1 MPIYMKIP
9 TIDGESQSDQF
20 RDYFEVYSFS
30 WGVSQSGTQTHGGG
44 GGAGKVSVSDISFMK
59 STGKASPKLFL
70 HCCNGKHFPSGAVV
84 VTRVVEG
91 REEVYM
97 EYKLEN
103 VLISSYQTSGDGGS
117 VPTESLSLNFTKITY
132 KQVHYGPDGIPQS
145 ETNFFDFARNVGG

>member
-1 MPIYMKIP
+1 MKIP

-30 WGVSQSGTQTHGGG
+30 WGVSQGGTQASGGG

-70 HCCNGKHFPSGAVV
+70 HCCQGTHFPSSAVV
-84 VTRVVEG
+84 VTRIVDG
-91 REEVYM
+91 REEVYL

-103 VLISSYQTSGDGGS
+103 VMISSYQTSGDGGS

-132 KQVHYGPDGIPQS
+132 RQAHFLPNGGVEF
-145 ETNFFDFARNVGG
+145 ETNFFDFARGIGG

>member
-9 TIDGESQSDQF
+9 TIDGESQSEQF
-20 RDYFEVYSFS
+20 RDFFEVYSFS
-30 WGVSQSGTQTHGGG
+30 WGVSQSGTQAHGGG
-44 GGAGKVSVSDISFMK
+44 GGAGKVSVSDISFLK

-70 HCCNGKHFPSGAVV
+70 ACCQGKHFPSSAVV

-132 KQVHYGPDGIPQS
+132 KHTSMNPDGSMQT
-145 ETNFFDFARNVGG
+145 ETNFFDFSRNVGG